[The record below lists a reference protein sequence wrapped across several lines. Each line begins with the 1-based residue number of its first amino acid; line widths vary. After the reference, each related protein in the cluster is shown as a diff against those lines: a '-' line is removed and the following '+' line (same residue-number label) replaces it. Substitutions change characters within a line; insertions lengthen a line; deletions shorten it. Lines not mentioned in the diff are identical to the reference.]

1 MYSLVY
7 DFGFEVK
14 RYIGYTTADIFPPV
28 NDAFGNVWSILEN
41 YLVQTR
47 YSNIGTPARK
57 IGRGD
62 CLPYIFVINKS
73 MK

>member
-47 YSNIGTPARK
+47 YSNIE
-57 IGRGD
+57 IGQICRYYESGW
-62 CLPYIFVINKS
+62 NER
-73 MK
+73 